1 MQHNLD
7 YITDAIGKVAQ
18 DAQLFQLRGNVL
30 KVTGTLI
37 RASVP
42 NAKIGEL
49 LSKRRGIDLLIK
61 VGNTNPAPI
70 SSPMKLSPSMINSMS
85 SCANA
90 TVKRI
95 PWKTCWSGC
104 AQLST
109 PEDQPEESTGMLEQI
124 FDIKKCREEEAVKGE
139 QHEARRQ
146 QELTEDRELE
156 DFRSPE
162 TSF

>member
-30 KVTGTLI
+30 MQW
-37 RASVP
+37 
-42 NAKIGEL
+42 NAQVADLKQGL
-49 LSKRRGIDLLIK
+49 LDIEANI
-61 VGNTNPAPI
+61 
-70 SSPMKLSPSMINSMS
+70 MKL
-85 SCANA
+85 
-90 TVKRI
+90 
-95 PWKTCWSGC
+95 
-104 AQLST
+104 
-109 PEDQPEESTGMLEQI
+109 EQER
-124 FDIKKCREEEAVKGE
+124 DRKQSEHQQAMERKHDTQQQVIKFTELVREE
-139 QHEARRQ
+139 QYEARRQ

>member
-30 KVTGTLI
+30 MQW
-37 RASVP
+37 
-42 NAKIGEL
+42 NAQVADLKQGL
-49 LSKRRGIDLLIK
+49 LDIEANI
-61 VGNTNPAPI
+61 
-70 SSPMKLSPSMINSMS
+70 MKL
-85 SCANA
+85 
-90 TVKRI
+90 
-95 PWKTCWSGC
+95 
-104 AQLST
+104 
-109 PEDQPEESTGMLEQI
+109 EQER
-124 FDIKKCREEEAVKGE
+124 DRKQSEHQQAMERKHDNQQQVIKFTELVREE
-139 QHEARRQ
+139 QYEARRQ

>member
-30 KVTGTLI
+30 MQW
-37 RASVP
+37 
-42 NAKIGEL
+42 NAQVADLKQGL
-49 LSKRRGIDLLIK
+49 LDIEANI
-61 VGNTNPAPI
+61 
-70 SSPMKLSPSMINSMS
+70 MKL
-85 SCANA
+85 
-90 TVKRI
+90 
-95 PWKTCWSGC
+95 
-104 AQLST
+104 
-109 PEDQPEESTGMLEQI
+109 EQER
-124 FDIKKCREEEAVKGE
+124 DRKQSEHQQAMERKHDTQQQVIKFTELVREE